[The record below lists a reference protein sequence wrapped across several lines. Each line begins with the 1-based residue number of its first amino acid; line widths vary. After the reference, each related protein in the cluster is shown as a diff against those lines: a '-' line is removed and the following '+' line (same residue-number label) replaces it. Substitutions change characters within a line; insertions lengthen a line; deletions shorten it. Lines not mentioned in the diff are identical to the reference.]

1 MPVWLRRFYI
11 KMIQKSLKEEQDAYD
26 ASQGKN
32 KGMARGPQ
40 LKT

>member
-11 KMIQKSLKEEQDAYD
+11 KMIQKSIKDEQEAHDKAQNKD
-26 ASQGKN
+26 QGI
-32 KGMARGPQ
+32 ARGPQ